1 MLDKADNQSSITT
14 TRKVNLDNSQGKSR
28 RGPRNAMLTAEAQRR
43 EAESHPG
50 LLARSAAAAIL
61 NDIITNGQAL
71 DDKFAAN
78 AVPNRLARIE
88 GRDRALVRSI
98 VTVALRRLGTIKFA
112 LSKLLERSLPKQAAS
127 IETVLIIGAA
137 QILFLDVP
145 DHAAVDIAVR
155 IARLDSKTAPY
166 AALVN
171 AVLRK
176 IARDRD
182 HILASTDSLEQD
194 LPAWM
199 AGRWRKTYGDETAK
213 AIAIMNSAEP
223 TLDIT
228 VKSDVEDWQKKLGG
242 MILPMGSLRV
252 ETHAPV
258 NELAGFEEGQ
268 WWVQDAA
275 ASLPARLLGIKPG
288 MEVADFCAA
297 PGGKAAQLAAAGG
310 RVTAIDRSAE
320 RLKILAAN
328 FERLGLRA
336 NMIVADVTTLKG
348 LSFDAILVDAPC
360 SGTGTIRRHPDIA
373 WTKKF
378 ADITNLAALQS
389 RMLDKA
395 AELVRPGGTIVFS
408 TCSIEP
414 EEGELQI
421 QSFLR
426 RNPDIVRVPIE
437 AHEVGG
443 LDSIVNAQGDI
454 RTLPSHLP
462 SPNPRLS
469 GLDGFF
475 AARLRRRA

>member
-1 MLDKADNQSSITT
+1 MQ
-14 TRKVNLDNSQGKSR
+14 
-28 RGPRNAMLTAEAQRR
+28 TAEEQRR

-50 LLARSAAAAIL
+50 LLARAAAASIL
-61 NDIITNGQAL
+61 NDIVTNGQAL

-78 AVPNRLARIE
+78 AVPNRLARVE
-88 GRDRALVRSI
+88 ERDRALVRSI
-98 VTVALRRLGTIKFA
+98 VTAALRRFGTIKLA
-112 LSKLLERSLPKQAAS
+112 LSKLIEKSLPKHAAS

-171 AVLRK
+171 AVLRN
-176 IARDRD
+176 IVRDRD
-182 HILASTDSLEQD
+182 RILVSIDPLDQNV
-194 LPAWM
+194 PPWM
-199 AGRWRKTYGDETAK
+199 SARWRKTYGEETAK
-213 AIAIMNSAEP
+213 AIALMNSAEP

-228 VKSDVEDWQKKLGG
+228 VKADVESWQEKLGG
-242 MILPMGSLRV
+242 MMLPTGSLRI
-252 ETHAPV
+252 ETHTPV
-258 NELAGFEEGQ
+258 TELAGFSEGQ

-275 ASLPARLLGIKPG
+275 ASLPARLLGVKPG
-288 MEVADFCAA
+288 MAVADFCAA
-297 PGGKAAQLAAAGG
+297 PGGKAAQLAAAGAI
-310 RVTAIDRSAE
+310 VTAIDRSAE
-320 RLKILAAN
+320 RLKVLAAN

-336 NMIVADVTTLKG
+336 EMIVADVTTLKG

-426 RNPDIVRVPIE
+426 RNPDIIRVPIE
-437 AHEVGG
+437 AREVGN
-443 LDSIVNAQGDI
+443 LSAIIDTQGDI

-462 SPNPRLS
+462 SDNPRLS